1 MVAFTLILAI
11 LVLGLVARW
20 VVAALPGDGLQLA
33 ARDAQIRQ
41 LRDEMDALQSEVRR
55 LSEEQ
60 SFMVRLLAAGEARP
74 TGALKPPTSEP
85 QSETP

>member
-1 MVAFTLILAI
+1 
-11 LVLGLVARW
+11 
-20 VVAALPGDGLQLA
+20 
-33 ARDAQIRQ
+33 
-41 LRDEMDALQSEVRR
+41 MDALQSEVRR

-60 SFMVRLLAAGEARP
+60 SFMVSLLAAGEARP